1 MKINLILAL
10 LFSLFSQRSCSFC
23 FFALRV
29 FSLHPL
35 VAALLLMYLGPF
47 AMGSLKGRKFV
58 TNQYVVIAT
67 ILVYL
72 LWLWNG
78 KEHRPLS
85 VFSMFCIT
93 HTHLVHMCDDVWS
106 DISSYNGLCVVV
118 LSVWSGCVNIPPCDP
133 CTAHVCS
140 DNNLCVLMGHTE
152 HDRIH
157 EDVALLSFKCGSK
170 SARRV
175 LLVWKRTV
183 IMYWW
188 CLMCIFLSRFSHLLV
203 SCNAS
208 ADKC

>member
-1 MKINLILAL
+1 MNVFGTFCYGILKRKKICDESIRCHCDT
-10 LFSLFSQRSCSFC
+10 FGV
-23 FFALRV
+23 FALTVKWKRAQTPECV
-29 FSLHPL
+29 FHVL
-35 VAALLLMYLGPF
+35 Y
-47 AMGSLKGRKFV
+47 
-58 TNQYVVIAT
+58 N
-67 ILVYL
+67 
-72 LWLWNG
+72 
-78 KEHRPLS
+78 
-85 VFSMFCIT
+85 T

-133 CTAHVCS
+133 CTVHVCS

-175 LLVWKRTV
+175 WKRTV
-183 IMYWW
+183 IMY
-188 CLMCIFLSRFSHLLV
+188 FSQLLV

>member
-1 MKINLILAL
+1 MKINWIFAL

-35 VAALLLMYLGPF
+35 VAALLWMYLGPF

-58 TNQYVVIAT
+58 TNQYVVIA
-67 ILVYL
+67 ILLAYL

-85 VFSMFCIT
+85 VFSMFCITHT

-133 CTAHVCS
+133 CTVHVCS

-175 LLVWKRTV
+175 WKRTV
-183 IMYWW
+183 IMY
-188 CLMCIFLSRFSHLLV
+188 FSQLLV